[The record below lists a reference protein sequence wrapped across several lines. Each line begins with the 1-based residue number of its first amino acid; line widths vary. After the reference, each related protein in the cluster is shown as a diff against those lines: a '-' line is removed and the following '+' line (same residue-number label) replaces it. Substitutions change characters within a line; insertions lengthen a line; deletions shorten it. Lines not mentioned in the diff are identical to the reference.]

1 MPFNILVVDDSAT
14 TRAMITSA
22 VEVLEGARVV
32 EASNGFDALRLL
44 PLTPFGLI
52 ITDINMPDINGLEL
66 ISFLKKN
73 PDYKNIPLII
83 LTTEKSEKDK
93 ERGLA
98 LGASEYLV
106 KPFDPEELRVAVEK
120 YLKKGKEVKR

>member
-1 MPFNILVVDDSAT
+1 MPVNILVVDDSAT
-14 TRAMITSA
+14 TRAMIISA
-22 VEVLEGARVV
+22 VEVLEDTRVV

-44 PLTPFGLI
+44 PLTPFDLI

-106 KPFDPEELRVAVEK
+106 KPFDPEELRIAVKK
-120 YLKKGKEVKR
+120 YLKTGKGQ